1 MSADVYG
8 AASRVQPQRDERG
21 ADVRHEPTKVVEL
34 FMAGD
39 IEHGKQIIRRF
50 CMDRPCCVTVTP
62 TSYIYRG
69 GEEAGFVVGVRN
81 YPRFPSDGY
90 SLREI
95 ARDLGDSLR
104 SELGQDSYMV
114 VDHGGQTTW
123 STTRHGG

>member
-1 MSADVYG
+1 MNDVYG
-8 AASRVQPQRDERG
+8 ASSRVQPQHDDRG
-21 ADVRHEPTKVVEL
+21 STVRHEPTKVIEL

-39 IEHGKQIIRRF
+39 VEHAKQIVRRF
-50 CMDRPCCVTVTP
+50 CSERHCCVTVTA

-69 GEEAGFVVGVRN
+69 GEESGFVVGVRN

-90 SLREI
+90 SLREV
-95 ARDLGDSLR
+95 AHDLGGLLR

-123 STTRHGG
+123 STTRQGGR